1 MKVWIVFSGII
12 LALIILVP
20 LSIKWELEK
29 RIVIPAVLIIG
40 ILSGAFVY
48 LVMGFWN
55 LGFYQILFLE
65 IFVIMIISILLIL
78 WRFYRDPER
87 LPPET
92 RNVILS
98 PADGRVIYV
107 KRIEKG
113 KIPFSEKNRKKFFL
127 DDFIQSHILFNGSY
141 LVGIQLTYLDVH
153 VNRAPISGRICVLKH
168 IRGVFLS
175 LKKKEAVVQNERALI
190 VIENE
195 QLRLGIVMIASRLV
209 RKIISYVKQDQEIR
223 IGHRIGMIRFGSQ
236 VDLILPDV
244 SSLQIKVGPGEKVKA
259 GVSILARFDRKE

>member
-1 MKVWIVFSGII
+1 MWIVFSGIV

-29 RIVIPAVLIIG
+29 RIIIPTAFFIG
-40 ILSGAFVY
+40 ILSGAFANLAV
-48 LVMGFWN
+48 VFWD

-65 IFVIMIISILLIL
+65 IFVIMTISVLMLL

-87 LPPET
+87 MPPET
-92 RNVILS
+92 RDVILS
-98 PADGRVIYV
+98 PADGRVIYI
-107 KRIEKG
+107 KRIEEG
-113 KIPFSEKNRKKFFL
+113 KIPFSEKNGKKFFL
-127 DDFIQSHILFNGSY
+127 DDFIHSNVLSNGRY
-141 LVGIQLTYLDVH
+141 LIGIQLTYLDVH

-168 IRGVFLS
+168 IKGVFIS
-175 LKKKEAVVQNERALI
+175 LKKKEAVFQNERALI

-209 RKIISYVKQDQEIR
+209 RKIITYIKQDQEIR
-223 IGHRIGMIRFGSQ
+223 IGDRIGMIRFGSQ

-244 SSLQIKVGPGEKVKA
+244 SSLQIEVRPGEQIKA
-259 GVSILARFDRKE
+259 GVSVLARFEGTE

>member
-1 MKVWIVFSGII
+1 MLIVFSGIV
-12 LALIILVP
+12 LALIILIP

-29 RIVIPAVLIIG
+29 RIIVPAALFIG
-40 ILSGAFVY
+40 ILSGVFVNL
-48 LVMGFWN
+48 LVVFWD

-65 IFVIMIISILLIL
+65 IFVITTMSVLLLL

-87 LPPET
+87 QPPET

-98 PADGRVIYV
+98 PADGRVIYI

-113 KIPFSEKNRKKFFL
+113 EIPSSEKNGRKFFL
-127 DDFIQSHILFNGSY
+127 DDFIHSNVFSSGTY

-153 VNRAPISGRICVLKH
+153 VNRAPISGRICALKH
-168 IRGVFLS
+168 IKGVFLS
-175 LKKKEAVVQNERALI
+175 LKKKEAVFQNERALI
-190 VIENE
+190 AIENE

-209 RKIISYVKQDQEIR
+209 RKIITYVQEDQEIQIGDR
-223 IGHRIGMIRFGSQ
+223 IGVIRFGSQ

-244 SSLQIKVGPGEKVKA
+244 SSLQVEVRQGEQIKA
-259 GVSILARFDRKE
+259 GVSVLARFEGTE

>member
-1 MKVWIVFSGII
+1 MWIVFSGIV

-29 RIVIPAVLIIG
+29 RIIIPTAFFIG
-40 ILSGAFVY
+40 ILSGAFVN
-48 LVMGFWN
+48 LAVVFWD

-65 IFVIMIISILLIL
+65 IFVIMTISVLMLL

-87 LPPET
+87 MPPET

-98 PADGRVIYV
+98 PADGRVIYI
-107 KRIEKG
+107 KRIEEG
-113 KIPFSEKNRKKFFL
+113 KIPFSEKNGKKFFL
-127 DDFIQSHILFNGSY
+127 DDFIHSNVLSNGTY

-168 IRGVFLS
+168 IKGAFLS
-175 LKKKEAVVQNERALI
+175 LKKKEAVIQNERALI

-209 RKIISYVKQDQEIR
+209 RKIITYIKQDQEIR
-223 IGHRIGMIRFGSQ
+223 IGDRIGMIRFGSQ

-244 SSLQIKVGPGEKVKA
+244 SSLQIEVRPGEQIKA
-259 GVSILARFDRKE
+259 GVSVLARFEGTE